1 MEKYSVRKLNIPTAP
16 QNKDDILTEEQ
27 KRIIS
32 EKHKTL
38 REPGVYIALYTDDF
52 IWPGHLDGIHNYRE
66 DATEAQKLIE
76 NNQELPQ
83 DLLDRLA
90 YYKPIIEQQLEANKE
105 C

>member
-1 MEKYSVRKLNIPTAP
+1 MGKYSMRELNIPTAP

-38 REPGVYIALYTDDF
+38 REIGVYIALYTDDF
-52 IWPGHLDGIHNYRE
+52 IWPGHPDGVHNYRE
-66 DATEAQKLIE
+66 DATEVQKLIE

-90 YYKPIIEQQLEANKE
+90 YYKPIIEQQLEE
-105 C
+105 RR

>member
-1 MEKYSVRKLNIPTAP
+1 MGKYSMRELNIPTAP

-38 REPGVYIALYTDDF
+38 RELGVYIALYTDDF

-83 DLLDRLA
+83 DLLDRLV
-90 YYKPIIEQQLEANKE
+90 YYKPIIEQQLQERR
-105 C
+105 